1 MEELQP
7 DTGGREEKKNSQK
20 LGKSNSGA
28 MVQVL
33 PTTTKASEIACC
45 PVHGESRGEA
55 GDNRRRLK
63 RPAEI
68 RRHARDDVGARLLV
82 YQSFLD
88 ANCHDKRPNPTRLAM
103 CLKKEFDGAY
113 GPAWHCISREE
124 FPTEVR
130 PLIKPKP
137 PRLLKLTI
145 NE

>member
-82 YQSFLD
+82 Y
-88 ANCHDKRPNPTRLAM
+88 HPNPTRLAM